1 MRLLW
6 VRFVS
11 GLCQPQSAIE
21 TQPLHHGL
29 DRGGIN
35 SPIGKPVQE
44 KSGKPRSFRETLC
57 HDEFF
62 VRMDPATPNAER
74 VDIGHPRREDII
86 SLAYTA
92 RINETKLQPEGA
104 AGIADSIEER
114 LLGVIAGLGRAVKA
128 AMHLA

>member
-11 GLCQPQSAIE
+11 GLCQPQCAIG
-21 TQPLHHGL
+21 TRALHHGL

-35 SPIGKPVQE
+35 SSIGKPVQE
-44 KSGKPRSFRETLC
+44 KSGKPCSLCETLC

-74 VDIGHPRREDII
+74 VDIRHPRREDII
-86 SLAYTA
+86 PLADTA
-92 RINETKLQPEGA
+92 SINETKLQPEGA
-104 AGIADSIEER
+104 AGIADGVKER
-114 LLGVIAGLGRAVKA
+114 LLGVIPGLRWAVKP